1 MGTLDSFIKEID
13 EFAIAME
20 AAPGNYVAMLAAFLE
35 DPDGY
40 LDNSWRNADI
50 KYHMSDYTP
59 LYTEI
64 LKSDGCLYACV
75 MRAVG
80 ELNKVNAYT
89 ESIML
94 LQTMIRIMTR
104 MTSEVSKRDRENLEW
119 SIGDFKDQ
127 MIATI
132 ELRETYNA
140 NRKATLGQYADI
152 IEKYKDRT

>member
-1 MGTLDSFIKEID
+1 MSDLDSFIEKLD
-13 EFAIAME
+13 NLSIAME
-20 AAPGNYVAMLAAFLE
+20 AAPGNYVAMLATFLE

-40 LDNSWRNADI
+40 LDNTWRNADI
-50 KYHMSDYTP
+50 KYHLSEHKP

-64 LKSDGCLYACV
+64 LKSDGSLYACV

-89 ESIML
+89 ESILL

-127 MIATI
+127 MITTI

-140 NRKATLGQYADI
+140 NRKATLSQYASI